1 MIRCVKIRVRN
12 KQGETMQ
19 KIIQVYFNRLSLFV
33 DYKYDDG
40 ERMRYTNR
48 KL

>member
-1 MIRCVKIRVRN
+1 MRGETN
-12 KQGETMQ
+12 KGETME
-19 KIIQVYFNRLSLFV
+19 KIIQVYFSRLRLFV

-48 KL
+48 EL